1 WLIALSGV
9 FAAAIAVAIA
19 MQYGLGNGERLER
32 APQFTLAILSLLALA
47 AGLAVLGWRNTGPR
61 GWDALD
67 AAMTAL
73 GAFLIAWEM
82 YIEPVLV
89 RTHPPP
95 AAFAAIA
102 IPVASLLVFALAVK
116 LAFGGALSTWSGRML
131 LLASMAGVATAAYVY
146 FQPITTLAV
155 PIGL

>member
-1 WLIALSGV
+1 MLRLSVALTGVTVLIVALVVRRPKRRAGWWLIALSGV

-67 AAMTAL
+67 ASMTAL

-82 YIEPVLV
+82 YIEPV
-89 RTHPPP
+89 
-95 AAFAAIA
+95 
-102 IPVASLLVFALAVK
+102 
-116 LAFGGALSTWSGRML
+116 
-131 LLASMAGVATAAYVY
+131 
-146 FQPITTLAV
+146 
-155 PIGL
+155 